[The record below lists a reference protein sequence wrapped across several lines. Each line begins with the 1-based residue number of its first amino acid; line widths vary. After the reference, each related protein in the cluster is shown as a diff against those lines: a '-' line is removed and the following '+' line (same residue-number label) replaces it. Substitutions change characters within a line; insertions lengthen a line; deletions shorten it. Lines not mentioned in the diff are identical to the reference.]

1 MRKYSVLMTLGLLSM
16 LLLEVYISASQTT
29 TVPIEAEVNI
39 RPVVFNLK
47 QRGVVTA
54 YISNLTKDGYSY
66 DVHEINVSTVR
77 LFVAG
82 PLHSTFVDDTLIVK
96 FDAVTVADYIWSIV
110 CHMGAIPPREKE
122 SMELTVSGKLL
133 DTGERFEGSD
143 TIEIFHEF
151 PLDS

>member
-16 LLLEVYISASQTT
+16 LLLELYISASQTT
-29 TVPIEAEVNI
+29 TSTIETEVTI

-47 QRGVVTA
+47 QRGVITA

-66 DVHEINVSTVR
+66 DVHQINVSTVR

-82 PLHSTFVDDTLIVK
+82 PLHSTFQDDTLIVK

-110 CHMGAIPPREKE
+110 CHMGAIPPQEKQP
-122 SMELTVSGKLL
+122 MELTVSGKLL
-133 DTGERFEGSD
+133 DTGEQFAGSD
-143 TIEIFHEF
+143 TIEIIHEF